1 MMRMRNEIPAF
12 ARMTKGCEDDNF
24 SLVIPAQAGIS
35 NDAHEERDPRIREDD
50 KRVRG

>member
-35 NDAHEERDPRIREDD
+35 NDANAGIYNIKVE
-50 KRVRG
+50 